1 MQAVADTHCDSVSRS
16 MTESLA
22 HPMPR
27 VKVPGTEGKAVDLMP
42 ALLEHPPKEHDPG
55 KIWRTIPN

>member
-1 MQAVADTHCDSVSRS
+1 
-16 MTESLA
+16 
-22 HPMPR
+22 MPR